1 MALTRPTSWNT
12 YFSKNFL
19 TNCGLNVLDSNGVLL
34 LNKQAIQSFSYIG
47 RNSYVCENYPNEEAT
62 LVILNWNALPTTT
75 KTYLTTKNNVIKVVY
90 IIGGDGASPKS
101 LYIDKWEL
109 SDNKLSMTIK
119 LKGILMSLTSQ
130 CSIMFGNAD
139 VVLNNVATNIS
150 IPINTS
156 NISNYEIKFIPPKIT
171 YGELLQDMAI
181 TTCCGFRYS
190 DVNQR
195 IDFLSL
201 PQTYFSYNPSNIYG
215 NAKIRLIE
223 EEQNVI
229 VLGAYSNIDSNFT
242 RQNVGYV
249 KLLGRDT
256 PPVDVY
262 LNSYYTSCTTKQLA
276 PASPT
281 YTPIYDI
288 YNDKLSFINS
298 PLQQFTP
305 TRYYEITGFPV
316 VLETNQEEN
325 KKAISSYL
333 LFEATTQKTLV
344 KNYVESVYAIN
355 KTIEFDCRIDPTIEA
370 LDLISI
376 GGIGRVYVEEVEIRY
391 NGGYRGKI
399 KGRLDD
405 SIIPPLLT
413 NLNTANNNW
422 HFTITNNN
430 DEHVLLFI
438 HTSNG
443 DEEFGLN
450 AHSSITFD
458 ANYCP
463 SLDDSFVAY
472 NLGELDTDVYC
483 YFEGTT
489 ETSDNVIILEAQ

>member
-19 TNCGLNVLDSNGVLL
+19 TNCGLNVLDSNSVLL

-47 RNSYVCENYPNEEAT
+47 RNSYVCENYPSEEAT

-75 KTYLTTKNNVIKVVY
+75 KTYLTTRNNIIKVVY

-101 LYIDKWEL
+101 LYIDGWEL

-130 CSIMFGNAD
+130 CSIRFGNAD
-139 VVLNNVATNIS
+139 VVLNDVATNIS

-171 YGELLQDMAI
+171 YGEVLQNIAI

-215 NAKIRLIE
+215 NARIRLIE
-223 EEQNVI
+223 EEQNAV
-229 VLGAYSNIDSNFT
+229 VCGAYKRVGTNILRSFIREHNTSPSQATTFYLYE
-242 RQNVGYV
+242 NC
-249 KLLGRDT
+249 
-256 PPVDVY
+256 VDFEAQQTFP
-262 LNSYYTSCTTKQLA
+262 TSPSITK
-276 PASPT
+276 PFVV
-281 YTPIYDI
+281 
-288 YNDKLSFINS
+288 YNDKLIFSRTSQATTSNINA
-298 PLQQFTP
+298 F
-305 TRYYEITGFPV
+305 YVE
-316 VLETNQEEN
+316 LEDYQGDNVKN
-325 KKAISSYL
+325 ICSYL
-333 LFEATTQKTLV
+333 FYDNDAQKSLV
-344 KNYVESVYAIN
+344 QTFVESVYAIN

-413 NLNTANNNW
+413 NLNTAYNNW

-430 DEHVLLFI
+430 DEHVSLFI

-458 ANYCP
+458 ANYYP
-463 SLDDSFVAY
+463 SLDDSFTAY

-483 YFEGTT
+483 YFKGST
-489 ETSDNVIILEAQ
+489 ETSDNIIILEAQE